1 MHPFDEDYMARREK
15 QIQDL
20 YMQRSMTWACLVVG
34 AGLALVSVPLLIRGG
49 ILGPIL
55 LVVALLFGMGA
66 VFMFAGIRGQ
76 MAADRVIQE
85 EYEQWVMLY
94 SQTMEKPKRGSQE
107 NVVRLSD
114 DGELPAENSSED
126 QRSAS
131 TSRE

>member
-1 MHPFDEDYMARREK
+1 
-15 QIQDL
+15 
-20 YMQRSMTWACLVVG
+20 
-34 AGLALVSVPLLIRGG
+34 
-49 ILGPIL
+49 
-55 LVVALLFGMGA
+55 
-66 VFMFAGIRGQ
+66 